1 MHFLILTTQYGDIA
15 SFTFFQANLYELRH
29 TRTHSRTRNT
39 TATATTTTT
48 TTTRIGRNASVIALH
63 LTTICCLIEFGI
75 S

>member
-48 TTTRIGRNASVIALH
+48 VTRMGRNASVIALH
-63 LTTICCLIEFGI
+63 LTII
-75 S
+75 

>member
-48 TTTRIGRNASVIALH
+48 RIGRNASVIALH
-63 LTTICCLIEFGI
+63 LTIICCLIEFGI
-75 S
+75 F